1 MFRLNEISDY
11 SIDDLIELAVDN
23 DIRLNARMTKE
34 EMLAEIAPKPELEL
48 LEYQKRHVDR
58 MISILNIPKSKRVD
72 AVGIALD
79 SSKMGTGKT
88 YTALG
93 IAQKLGYKIFV
104 VCPIAVL
111 ENWYNLASTY
121 QVEILG
127 ITNYEKL
134 RADKVKNGNV
144 SYYPMK
150 NGFIL
155 SSKKCPYIVKTTNGT
170 EKKKV
175 GYEWKLPENTL
186 IIFDEGHKTK
196 NLGTQNS
203 KLIMGARD
211 FIKTKK
217 TCKMIVLTGTPIEKS
232 SNLRSLL
239 YVLGY
244 TSDTGFQTMHSF
256 RLAHGAMNDKDV
268 HNLLYVNPDYR
279 RASRMT
285 EQERDEEL
293 KSPYTNDIK
302 AESFSVDVDIATQI
316 QRENETIGVLLEET
330 KSNPK
335 RSVHILAQ
343 ITRARRRIELIK
355 SSIIADLAHSAYND
369 GYSIAIFV
377 NYLPSIDALQ
387 SLLKYPFSVI
397 RGGQSAS
404 SRSTSIRRF
413 NSGQV
418 RIIISTISSG
428 GTGISLHDTKGDA
441 PRYSIISPTYS
452 MTELQQVLGRV
463 HRTGSKSNTIQRIVY
478 VKPPSFISLP
488 LNPSLPPSSPPSSPD
503 SYPDTSPNAPSV
515 SSSPQLELFIE
526 EKMAHSLNKKLTYIN
541 SVISGE
547 QGDLLF
553 DFSSPTQTSTISSAP
568 SFPSYP

>member
-285 EQERDEEL
+285 EQERDEE
-293 KSPYTNDIK
+293 
-302 AESFSVDVDIATQI
+302 
-316 QRENETIGVLLEET
+316 T

-418 RIIISTISSG
+418 RIIISTISSC